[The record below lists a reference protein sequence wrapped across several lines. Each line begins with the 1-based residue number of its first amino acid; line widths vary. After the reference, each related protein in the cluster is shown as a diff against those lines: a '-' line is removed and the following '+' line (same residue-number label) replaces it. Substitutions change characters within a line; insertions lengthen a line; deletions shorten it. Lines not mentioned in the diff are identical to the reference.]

1 MAAPKILVIPGSLR
15 SGSHNVRLAALAA
28 KELTL
33 ADAEVTR
40 ISLGDFPLPLYDADN
55 ESRAGPPANAVKL
68 KQLMAQHQGVLITS
82 PEYNASI
89 APVLKNALDWISR
102 VRDKNEP
109 APGGLSG
116 TPIRHRGRV
125 AGPLRRRPLAP
136 RLAPGAGDRLP
147 GPGDPRAGLRRA
159 GRPGLRRHGSTE
171 RPAARGR
178 AADPGAAARRACAP
192 DRLTRGYAMD
202 DARDRLIV
210 ALDVPSVEIAEGLVE
225 RLDAGV
231 NFYKVGYQ
239 LAFANGGLD
248 FAAALT
254 RAGKR
259 LFLDMKLHDIGN
271 TVAKGVESVARM
283 GATFLTVHAY
293 PQTMHAAVEARA
305 GSDLRILAVT
315 VLTSYD
321 DADIAAAG
329 YDFTVRELV
338 AERAAQARDIGVDGL
353 VCSGEEAGVLRG
365 IVGPRMALVTPGI
378 RPSGADTGDQK
389 RVVTPA
395 SAIAAGRGLSGGG
408 PPDRRRR
415 RSACDRRRDRGR
427 DRRRATAL
435 KRQAKWN
442 PVRRR
447 KRVN

>member
-1 MAAPKILVIPGSLR
+1 
-15 SGSHNVRLAALAA
+15 
-28 KELTL
+28 
-33 ADAEVTR
+33 
-40 ISLGDFPLPLYDADN
+40 
-55 ESRAGPPANAVKL
+55 
-68 KQLMAQHQGVLITS
+68 
-82 PEYNASI
+82 
-89 APVLKNALDWISR
+89 
-102 VRDKNEP
+102 
-109 APGGLSG
+109 
-116 TPIRHRGRV
+116 
-125 AGPLRRRPLAP
+125 
-136 RLAPGAGDRLP
+136 
-147 GPGDPRAGLRRA
+147 
-159 GRPGLRRHGSTE
+159 
-171 RPAARGR
+171 
-178 AADPGAAARRACAP
+178 
-192 DRLTRGYAMD
+192 MD

-239 LAFANGGLD
+239 LAYTNRGLD

-283 GATFLTVHAY
+283 GASFLTVHAY
-293 PQTMHAAVEARA
+293 PQTMHAAVEART
-305 GSDLRILAVT
+305 GTDLRILAVT

-338 AERAAQARDIGVDGL
+338 AERAAQARDIGIDGL

-395 SAIAAGRGLSGGG
+395 SAIAAGADYLVVGR
-408 PPDRRRR
+408 PIVAAADPRAAADAIVAEIAAAQ
-415 RSACDRRRDRGR
+415 RS
-427 DRRRATAL
+427 
-435 KRQAKWN
+435 
-442 PVRRR
+442 
-447 KRVN
+447 